1 MILCEEKTTDS
12 SEVVFAFPER
22 DSDEEETRSFVSE
35 KEEEEEEEDDDD
47 DDEDQSYDGYNRK
60 KGKKRARHND
70 RN

>member
-1 MILCEEKTTDS
+1 MPILLHLRQTGDNN
-12 SEVVFAFPER
+12 
-22 DSDEEETRSFVSE
+22 DEE
-35 KEEEEEEEDDDD
+35 EEEEEEEDDDD